1 MKTLEVSTSSSNYPV
16 YIGDGIRR
24 NIVDLITSTRCSYTK
39 LLIVT
44 DSAVD
49 AIYGSEM
56 VRFLEQK
63 WSVQKVVVPNGEQSK
78 SFSQFE
84 HIHTKA
90 IQFQLDRSSC
100 IMALGG
106 GVIGDLAGFVA
117 ATYMRG
123 IDFIQVPTTLLA
135 HDSAVG
141 GKTGIN
147 HPLGKNL
154 IGAFHQPRAVIYD
167 TSMLDT
173 LSDTELR
180 SGFAEVIK
188 HALISSNDFLSE
200 LMSIRSLTELSK
212 EQLAHMLY
220 QGIQVKASIVQED
233 EKEQG
238 VRAFLNLGHTLGH
251 AIEAEYG
258 YGAITHGDAIAIGLQ
273 FALYVSEKHLGLSLN
288 RSDLKEWM
296 KGLGFPVQIRQDIST
311 NIFVD
316 RMVGDKKAIGG
327 RVQFVLLKQVG
338 DVTLQSFTK
347 EELHDWLEKWKRE
360 DGCL

>member
-1 MKTLEVSTSSSNYPV
+1 MKTLEVKTSFSTYPV

-24 NIVDLITSTRCSYTK
+24 DILTFISSLGRPFTK
-39 LLIVT
+39 LFIVT
-44 DSAVD
+44 DSIVD
-49 AIYGSEM
+49 SFYGKEIIDL
-56 VRFLEQK
+56 LETK
-63 WSVQKVVVPNGEQSK
+63 WQVKKIVVPSGEQSK

-84 HIHTKA
+84 KIQTEA

-100 IMALGG
+100 IIALGG

-117 ATYMRG
+117 ASYMRG

-173 LSDTELR
+173 LTETELR

-188 HALISSNDFLSE
+188 HALISSEHFLQD
-200 LMSIRSLTELSK
+200 LMTISSLKEISK
-212 EQLAHMLY
+212 EQLADMLY
-220 QGIQVKASIVQED
+220 KGIQVKASIVAED

-238 VRAFLNLGHTLGH
+238 IRAFLNLGHTLGH

-258 YGAITHGDAIAIGLQ
+258 YGEITHGDAIAIGMQ
-273 FALYVSEKHLGLSLN
+273 FALYVSEQHLGFSFDRPRFIQWLS
-288 RSDLKEWM
+288 S
-296 KGLGFPVQIRQDIST
+296 LGFPVQIRKEIKT
-311 NIFVD
+311 AVFVD
-316 RMVGDKKAIGG
+316 RMIGDKKARGG
-327 RVQFVLLKQVG
+327 HVQFVLLKKIG
-338 DVTLQSFTK
+338 EVTLQSFSK
-347 EELHDWLEKWKRE
+347 EQLHKWLDQWKRE
-360 DGCL
+360 EGCL